1 MTYTDT
7 KMNGGVDLD
16 TTIYKLNDG
25 RKLGIKVFE
34 VASLPTITSYGK
46 NQDEASL
53 KIATQFMQLITELH
67 KLCGLNTCVE
77 FIWLTDFFVK
87 DTHI

>member
-34 VASLPTITSYGK
+34 VMI
-46 NQDEASL
+46 
-53 KIATQFMQLITELH
+53 
-67 KLCGLNTCVE
+67 
-77 FIWLTDFFVK
+77 FFACAY
-87 DTHI
+87 